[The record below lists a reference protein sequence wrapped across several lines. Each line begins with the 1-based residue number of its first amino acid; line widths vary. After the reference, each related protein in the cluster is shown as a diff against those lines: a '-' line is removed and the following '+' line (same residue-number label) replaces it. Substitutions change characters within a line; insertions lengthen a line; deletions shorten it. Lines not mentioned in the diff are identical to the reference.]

1 MRCTECES
9 YQAQEFMPRLRPM
22 MTARSGGMI
31 CQTLRESGSVGLD
44 CAAGRRSSEYRRAP
58 WSAHALHRSS
68 GGTLCAG
75 EQKRPTRGRDHNAL
89 GRCHS
94 TKAAESLEPCHMEV
108 KPRLRFAKRLAEI
121 ERRRLP
127 DNCILIDD
135 TSLLSVALPSIL
147 SQHQSGEWHCER
159 GTDHRH

>member
-1 MRCTECES
+1 VKA
-9 YQAQEFMPRLRPM
+9 AQLAEIARLVEEVPNIDAHRGLR
-22 MTARSGGMI
+22 TRYI
-31 CQTLRESGSVGLD
+31 DLREELSVPES
-44 CAAGRRSSEYRRAP
+44 RRD
-58 WSAHALHRSS
+58 L
-68 GGTLCAG
+68 
-75 EQKRPTRGRDHNAL
+75 TRGRGHNAL
-89 GRCHS
+89 CRCHS
-94 TKAAESLEPCHMEV
+94 TKAAESLEPCHMGV

-147 SQHQSGEWHCER
+147 SQHQSGEWHCKR